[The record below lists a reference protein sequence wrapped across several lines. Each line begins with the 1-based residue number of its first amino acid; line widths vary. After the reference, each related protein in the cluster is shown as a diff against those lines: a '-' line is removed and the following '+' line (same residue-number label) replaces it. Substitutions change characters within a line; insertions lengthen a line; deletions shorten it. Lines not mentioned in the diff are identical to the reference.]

1 MNIVKKTFCL
11 TLLTIQ
17 STYSWVPLH
26 VSKINALDRMK
37 HLELIW
43 KIREE
48 MDVCDVSNGDVCG
61 GECVECEGYG
71 ENQCNYCGGTGFL
84 MMGDDLI
91 GTNNDCPVCKGT
103 GMIQCKK
110 CMGAGY
116 IVEWR
121 EDYDNSH

>member
-1 MNIVKKTFCL
+1 MFFKTFCVFVF
-11 TLLTIQ
+11 TIP
-17 STYSWVPLH
+17 SSYSWVPLH
-26 VSKINALDRMK
+26 ISKINPSDRMK

-48 MDVCDVSNGDVCG
+48 MDECDVTKGDICG
-61 GECVECEGYG
+61 GECNKCDGNGDVE
-71 ENQCNYCGGTGFL
+71 CNYCGGTGFFML
-84 MMGDDLI
+84 GSDLI

-103 GMIQCKK
+103 GMTECKK

-121 EDYDNSH
+121 EDYEK